1 MVDSNEEDLNMP
13 NMSRQKIVFVG
24 DVSVGKTSIINRFVD
39 NKFREGY
46 EVMRILLIKAFNRSR
61 LQFKDTS
68 NKGKKSQTSNLGL
81 CRARAIQVFDSYLH

>member
-1 MVDSNEEDLNMP
+1 MVDTNEEDLNMP

-46 EVMRILLIKAFNRSR
+46 EVNKNFKEALYRSR
-61 LQFKDTS
+61 F
-68 NKGKKSQTSNLGL
+68 
-81 CRARAIQVFDSYLH
+81 